1 MSGMASMQG
10 GTVASTGLVNIQ
22 TLNPRPVIPRCRLPE
37 DALLSSS
44 RSSFIS
50 GAKLRTTR
58 YVTSNFDSHI
68 FALRTCTGSFKVCH
82 EHVVVEGL

>member
-58 YVTSNFDSHI
+58 YVMYNLI
-68 FALRTCTGSFKVCH
+68 FTHFCPLNLHGIIQS
-82 EHVVVEGL
+82 LS